1 MRIAQRIARL
11 AVARVARVGGREGR
25 EPIPSAFAPPGI
37 AVHTSRASLTPESM
51 PMTTRPL
58 LAIAALAALL
68 PSLAGAQWSNRYPRN
83 AGFRHHV
90 YLEGY
95 ELPILSAGVTDF
107 AESSRGEQVIAS
119 RGWLWRFDAATGV
132 ARRLTTGAGVDS
144 RPAWSPD
151 GRSLAFV
158 RDDSR
163 TLAVIVRDMAT
174 GRETEVDRGMAMDPA
189 FTPDG
194 AALVY
199 TSIAAGGDLDLWRY
213 DLAARTR
220 TRLTTEAGLELRP
233 LPLPDG
239 QRLVYLSKSSA
250 GDQVRL
256 RTLATGRDA
265 VLLQGNLVSQTRP
278 ALSPDGTRIVYGWPA
293 TNGWE
298 LRQSSTERPGVSILL
313 VGRPG
318 DRPIAPAWS
327 ADGAH
332 VYFHQGDAR
341 QVARLYR
348 VPAVGG
354 PVEEV
359 AVTSW
364 DWQAP
369 TGRLIIETRCPS
381 CGTATGLGA
390 DGDHRGAARLSVTD
404 AAGHPLIPAEGMAR
418 FEGQNGRVF
427 FYSPGTITLE
437 VPVGAV
443 TVRAVRGLATREQVT
458 TMTAVAGEER
468 TARLDLAPLWEAQR
482 SGWFSGDHHFHLNYG
497 GPFPMQPADLFPLLQ
512 GEDVDVAT
520 PMVANL
526 HNRFEE
532 QETFQW
538 QSLGSGPLVRWAQE
552 VRSHFLGHVG
562 LLGTSELFWPWVWGP
577 GYEVNGRDDR
587 LNAEP
592 LAFARRQGGAGYYV
606 HPVSGT
612 RAPFSEAGMNSL
624 PVAIVADA
632 AHGMIDLLEV
642 VCLWSNAIGTTEL
655 WYRFLNA
662 GFPVAP
668 SGGTDVMTDF
678 HRTMAVGTTRVYVR
692 PDGPF
697 NWTSYFAAL
706 KAGRSFVTTGPLLD
720 FAVAEQ
726 QPGDVIAEG
735 GRDVTFTLGVYSAV
749 PVDSVAVVVN
759 GRTVWS
765 GAAPDTSG
773 RRTYT
778 GTVRLPAGGWV
789 AARVVGPDITQW
801 PAMAEYAFAHTAPI
815 WIGSTGSTDP
825 AARRDAAADL
835 LAALG
840 AAERRLVAGYA
851 GAEIPALT
859 RYFIEARTTLELL
872 AR

>member
-1 MRIAQRIARL
+1 MPTALRQL
-11 AVARVARVGGREGR
+11 
-25 EPIPSAFAPPGI
+25 FALS
-37 AVHTSRASLTPESM
+37 VLV
-51 PMTTRPL
+51 PL
-58 LAIAALAALL
+58 LPLV
-68 PSLAGAQWSNRYPRN
+68 PSVAGAQWSNRYPRN
-83 AGFRHHV
+83 AGYGHHV

-95 ELPILSAGVTDF
+95 ELPVLSAGATDF
-107 AESSRGEQVIAS
+107 AESPIGEQVIAS

-132 ARRLTTGAGVDS
+132 ARRLTSGGGVDS

-151 GRSLAFV
+151 GRTLAFV

-163 TLAVIVRDMAT
+163 TLAVMVRDMAS

-194 AALVY
+194 NAIIYSNV
-199 TSIAAGGDLDLWRY
+199 AAGGDLDLWRY
-213 DLAARTR
+213 DLASRSR
-220 TRLTTEAGLELRP
+220 TRLTTDAGIELRP
-233 LPLPDG
+233 LPHPDG
-239 QRLVYLSKSSA
+239 QRLVYLSKSRA
-250 GDQVRL
+250 ADQVRL
-256 RTLATGRDA
+256 RTLATAKDV

-278 ALSPDGTRIVYGWPA
+278 ALSPDGTRLAFNWPGE
-293 TNGWE
+293 NGWE
-298 LRQSSTERPGVSILL
+298 LRLSSTERPGVSILL
-313 VGRPG
+313 VGG
-318 DRPIAPAWS
+318 AGARPIAPAWS
-327 ADGAH
+327 ADGRH
-332 VYFHQGDAR
+332 VYFYQGDAR

-348 VPAVGG
+348 VAAVGG
-354 PVEEV
+354 QAEEV
-359 AVTSW
+359 AVTAW

-369 TGRLIIETRCPS
+369 TGRIVIETRCPT
-381 CGTATGLGA
+381 CAPPTGLGA
-390 DGDHRGAARLSVTD
+390 DGDNRDAARLSVTD

-427 FYSPGTITLE
+427 FYSPGTVTLE

-443 TVRAVRGLATREQVT
+443 TVRGVRGLATREQVAT
-458 TMTAVAGEER
+458 VTAVAGEQR
-468 TARLDLAPLWEAQR
+468 TSRLDLVPLWEAQR
-482 SGWFSGDHHFHLNYG
+482 AGWFSGDHHFHLNYG
-497 GPFPMQPADLFPLLQ
+497 GQFAMRPADLFPMMQ
-512 GEDVDVAT
+512 GEDLDVAT
-520 PMVANL
+520 PMLANL

-532 QETFQW
+532 QETFSW
-538 QSLGSGPLVRWAQE
+538 QSLGSGPLLRWAQE

-624 PVAIVADA
+624 PVALVADA
-632 AHGMIDLLEV
+632 AHGMVDLLEV
-642 VCLWSNAIGTTEL
+642 VCLWSNSVGTTEL

-720 FAVAEQ
+720 LKVAEQ
-726 QPGDVIAEG
+726 QPGDVIVDGEREVA
-735 GRDVTFTLGVYSAV
+735 FTLGVYTAV
-749 PVDSVAVVVN
+749 PVDSVALVVN

-765 GAAPDTSG
+765 GAAPDSTG
-773 RRTYT
+773 RRSYA

-815 WIGSTGSTDP
+815 WIGRTGSTDP
-825 AARRDAAADL
+825 GARRAAATEL

-840 AAERRLVAGYA
+840 VAEGRLTTGYA